1 MASINFRKIICLLL
15 VVIITASFA
24 LPLPVLAKESE
35 KTHSDLLKDVIAG
48 VLTVE
53 EAFGTLDAAT
63 VPEIVGYD
71 SAVERTHI
79 QRLYEEEGDD
89 LNKIVFLNADGS
101 HTAYIYDHPVKY
113 VDGAG
118 KIKDITLDIAESNVT
133 GQFETAASSSV
144 TTFSRNVTDGIGLRG
159 NNTTISL
166 VPHLPVATAKTMSA
180 TKSTDNAV
188 AKQIDSKRIAYTYD
202 DKTSLEYS
210 LTYTGFKEDIVVSEY
225 TGQTEYDFTLY
236 TNGLKLVEIN
246 ESFYLVDASGV
257 TKAQLGDIIIFTADD
272 KNNTMGDMVAQT
284 VVENQEYLLTIVVDP
299 EFLADKA
306 TAYPIRI
313 DPTVEIC
320 YDNNGNGAIEDVT
333 INSGGGSDGTAYSL
347 SIGLRQSY
355 GIARIL
361 MKFPG
366 LNFGSLGTNAIITD
380 ASVEIRDLM
389 CESTPLDVYCYVF
402 SGNEWTESTANWSN
416 VSPNSISTFLSS
428 KTISYESGTQQPNWQ
443 AYAFD
448 ITAAVEG
455 WRAGTCDPDKG
466 IILKASSSVENGSTY
481 NYKTLASYNRSAY
494 KPTLSV
500 TYTNGAYL
508 LDEGTY
514 YLNNLYYGDYLRY
527 SSSSVTATSGLISS
541 LGNSIRWELRNVYG
555 GYVIQSK
562 TDPTKYLAVPDT
574 QSSSSVQVMTIT
586 DSVVPERC
594 IWRMTLSSQGG
605 CVLRS
610 QYNSRYLYWDGSG
623 LHTSTDLGDTNST
636 LHSTRVWRTLSTSY
650 YGNTSNTTYREFSEY
665 SDLASCELNVGQTG
679 YLSVVK
685 YYSNETWCSPS
696 DFTYSGY
703 SSAINLN
710 PLTGEVTAKRADL
723 MIATATHKVT
733 NISVTFPIN
742 VSELLIYQTA
752 ATYYNDSNGNLASDL
767 LCGDLTE
774 DELRDLSWISWAD
787 FTGQSPN
794 ELRSTWE
801 NMCTSLFSSGTLSS
815 VVSDMIEHFMSGHGQ
830 PYSNDYLTSA
840 VVAHQNTTTYT
851 NAVQECI
858 QELLSEQNGNIT
870 TLLYTAAD
878 RDNSLL
884 RNEMDDKEIYSPVY
898 NMASD
903 ITGGLKICLDSLWGV
918 RIEVTEY
925 IVNGTNYE
933 CTIHYTFY
941 DHFGLDANDVEDFGF
956 LAGFRAWYIL
966 QHYSEY
972 DQAYQPFLTLIEFEK
987 TITGTI
993 S

>member
-1 MASINFRKIICLLL
+1 MTSINFKKIICLLL
-15 VVIITASFA
+15 VVIITASFMV
-24 LPLPVLAKESE
+24 PLSVAAEEQE
-35 KTHSDLLKDVIAG
+35 KTHSELLKDVIAG
-48 VLTVE
+48 LLTVE

-89 LNKIVFLNADGS
+89 VNKIVFLNADGS

-118 KIKDITLDIAESNVT
+118 KIQDITLDIAESNVT
-133 GQFETAASSSV
+133 GQFETAANSSI

-166 VPHLPVATAKTMSA
+166 VPHLPVANAKTMSA

-202 DKTSLEYS
+202 DKTTLEYS

-246 ESFYLVDASGV
+246 KSFYLVDASGV

-299 EFLADKA
+299 EFLADKT

-366 LNFGSLGTNAIITD
+366 LNFGSLGTNAIITN

-455 WRAGTCDPDKG
+455 WRTGTCDPDKG

-574 QSSSSVQVMTIT
+574 QSSSSVQVMTVNN
-586 DSVVPERC
+586 SVVPERC

-610 QYNSRYLYWDGSG
+610 LYNSRYLYWNGSG
-623 LHTSTDLGDTNST
+623 LYTSTDLGDTNST

-650 YGNTSNTTYREFSEY
+650 YGNTSSNTYREFSIY
-665 SDLASCELNVGQTG
+665 SCFFSREVPIGESDYFLLAQH
-679 YLSVVK
+679 YD
-685 YYSNETWCSPS
+685 NEIWCNEQN
-696 DFTYSGY
+696 DFTYSL
-703 SSAINLN
+703 SQ
-710 PLTGEVTAKRADL
+710 TGKIIVEAGAFNTIERGIVTV
-723 MIATATHKVT
+723 TATHKVT
-733 NISVTFPIN
+733 NRTTSFEVYVSNAMLTEAEADTLQSLFVSEFGEGYANAPIYNTTDVNETISQIIMHDEFITDYCNTYRIPKEFVQSVLFREIWCYSVTDSIADDL
-742 VSELLIYQTA
+742 VQA
-752 ATYYNDSNGNLASDL
+752 YYAWKNGNGSRPITERTDSSTGLGQIFASTAISALNNADERGFINLETAYNPDDWEDVWSVWSSLHSNNEYNIQCCALVILDCQYEFEATTPYDEFFDYSEAQIKTILARYNGT
-767 LCGDLTE
+767 GD
-774 DELRDLSWISWAD
+774 A
-787 FTGQSPN
+787 
-794 ELRSTWE
+794 
-801 NMCTSLFSSGTLSS
+801 
-815 VVSDMIEHFMSGHGQ
+815 
-830 PYSNDYLTSA
+830 A
-840 VVAHQNTTTYT
+840 VEY
-851 NAVQECI
+851 
-858 QELLSEQNGNIT
+858 GNICYEYFE
-870 TLLYTAAD
+870 LFAD
-878 RDNSLL
+878 IN
-884 RNEMDDKEIYSPVY
+884 
-898 NMASD
+898 A
-903 ITGGLKICLDSLWGV
+903 
-918 RIEVTEY
+918 
-925 IVNGTNYE
+925 
-933 CTIHYTFY
+933 
-941 DHFGLDANDVEDFGF
+941 
-956 LAGFRAWYIL
+956 
-966 QHYSEY
+966 
-972 DQAYQPFLTLIEFEK
+972 
-987 TITGTI
+987 
-993 S
+993 